1 MSFRIEEKINIH
13 KNNSIFLKN
22 WLSENNAKVLFPPRI
37 ISSIYFD
44 NDNFEMYH
52 NSIEGVLPRKKIRIR
67 YYPEN
72 KDKIFYLEKKISTT
86 EGRFKTKEK
95 VKFSLKKINE
105 KIYDNNY
112 GECNSKLIVNYRREY
127 YFLMNT
133 RVTIDSNINFSQ
145 IFNNK
150 ILKKKFFLNKLAM
163 ELKNNINYSK
173 DKLLDD
179 FPFEV
184 IRFSKYCEAIIAL
197 KYV

>member
-72 KDKIFYLEKKISTT
+72 KDKSFYLEKKYRPQR
-86 EGRFKTKEK
+86 EG
-95 VKFSLKKINE
+95 LKQ
-105 KIYDNNY
+105 
-112 GECNSKLIVNYRREY
+112 R
-127 YFLMNT
+127 
-133 RVTIDSNINFSQ
+133 
-145 IFNNK
+145 
-150 ILKKKFFLNKLAM
+150 KK
-163 ELKNNINYSK
+163 
-173 DKLLDD
+173 
-179 FPFEV
+179 
-184 IRFSKYCEAIIAL
+184 
-197 KYV
+197 

>member
-72 KDKIFYLEKKISTT
+72 KDKSFYLEKKISST

-150 ILKKKFFLNKLAM
+150 ILKKFFLNKLAM

-179 FPFEV
+179 FPL
-184 IRFSKYCEAIIAL
+184 R
-197 KYV
+197 

>member
-13 KNNSIFLKN
+13 KNNSIFIKK
-22 WLSENNAKVLFPPRI
+22 WLFKNNAKILHPPRI

-52 NSIEGVLPRKKIRIR
+52 NSVEGVLPRKKIRIR
-67 YYPEN
+67 FYPEN
-72 KDKIFYLEKKISTT
+72 QDNNFYLEKKISSI
-86 EGRFKTKEK
+86 EGRYKTKEK
-95 VKFSLKKINE
+95 MKFSLKKINK
-105 KIYDNNY
+105 KIFDNNY
-112 GECNSKLIVNYRREY
+112 GECKSKLIVNYKREY

-133 RVTIDSNINFSQ
+133 RVTVDSNIYFSK
-145 IFNNK
+145 ISNNK
-150 ILKKKFFLNKLAM
+150 ILKEKFFLNKLAM

-184 IRFSKYCEAIIAL
+184 IRFSKYCQAVDAL

>member
-22 WLSENNAKVLFPPRI
+22 WLSKNNAKVLYPQRV

-44 NDNFEMYH
+44 NDNFDMYH

-67 YYPEN
+67 YYPESQ
-72 KDKIFYLEKKISTT
+72 DKSFYLEKKISSA

-184 IRFSKYCEAIIAL
+184 IRFSKYCEAINAL

>member
-72 KDKIFYLEKKISTT
+72 KDKSFYLEKKYRPQK
-86 EGRFKTKEK
+86 EG
-95 VKFSLKKINE
+95 LKQ
-105 KIYDNNY
+105 
-112 GECNSKLIVNYRREY
+112 R
-127 YFLMNT
+127 
-133 RVTIDSNINFSQ
+133 
-145 IFNNK
+145 
-150 ILKKKFFLNKLAM
+150 KK
-163 ELKNNINYSK
+163 
-173 DKLLDD
+173 
-179 FPFEV
+179 
-184 IRFSKYCEAIIAL
+184 
-197 KYV
+197 